1 MDGLKVTRHPF
12 LPGAL
17 SRKKSGESDYFLRLV
32 TKILGDFIA
41 PVQKNHFPFYFP
53 VQKIPWF
60 FNPQLYFYPAQNK
73 MDVCERINVENNDD
87 KAQKLLLY
95 KINKF
100 NKTPPLTKSWKMFEK
115 LWNLAVL
122 YISIQILF
130 WHSKIFATAHNLM
143 TSAVFYK
150 QHMKNSEIMT
160 YFEIA
165 VALDVK

>member
-60 FNPQLYFYPAQNK
+60 FNPQLYFYPSQNK

-100 NKTPPLTKSWKMFEK
+100 NKTPPLTKSWKMSPNSRGNHRQYSE
-115 LWNLAVL
+115 AV
-122 YISIQILF
+122 IIIEVVV
-130 WHSKIFATAHNLM
+130 KIIDTVVE
-143 TSAVFYK
+143 S
-150 QHMKNSEIMT
+150 
-160 YFEIA
+160 
-165 VALDVK
+165 